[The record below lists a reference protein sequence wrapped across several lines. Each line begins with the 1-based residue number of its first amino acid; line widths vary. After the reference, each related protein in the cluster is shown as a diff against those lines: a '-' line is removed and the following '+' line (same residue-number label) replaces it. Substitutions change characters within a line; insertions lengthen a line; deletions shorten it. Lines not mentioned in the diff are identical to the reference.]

1 MSTRKRFSLFFTFIL
16 ISFTLFAAVT
26 RAQIS
31 STSALTT
38 TPVNVYLFH
47 LETCP
52 HCRDQI
58 AWWQENPGLLN
69 QVNLQLFE
77 ARNPKNRDL
86 FAAAANTIITDQT
99 AMGAVPFLVIG
110 SQAIIGFDENSTP
123 GEILGAVA
131 KCQEEACPDVVGK
144 LPTLSQAESTSLQSM
159 RATNKP
165 AQAPLPSE
173 PKSLSLPLIGA
184 IDTSTL
190 SLPLLSVVLG
200 LMDGFNPCAMWVLFF
215 LITLLLKVE
224 DPRRRWILGI
234 TFIVAS
240 GAVYFF
246 LMAAWLNLFLLI
258 GFLPIIRVSIGLLAL
273 VSGAIHLKDALKK
286 QLECKVIKGSKR
298 QQIMQRLTAI
308 TQTNSLWIAMLL
320 ISILAVSVNVVE
332 LLCSAGLPAVFTHT
346 LSQAQLPMLT
356 HYGYIVL
363 YLIFFMLDDLVVF
376 AIAMLTLQTI
386 GHTATYQKVSGIIG
400 GLVLLGIGANL
411 LL

>member
-246 LMAAWLNLFLLI
+246 LMAAWLISSEPSASASSCLLSS
-258 GFLPIIRVSIGLLAL
+258 LSLAAMDAPLAECSGLLNRINRSN
-273 VSGAIHLKDALKK
+273 VRI
-286 QLECKVIKGSKR
+286 
-298 QQIMQRLTAI
+298 
-308 TQTNSLWIAMLL
+308 
-320 ISILAVSVNVVE
+320 IS
-332 LLCSAGLPAVFTHT
+332 
-346 LSQAQLPMLT
+346 
-356 HYGYIVL
+356 
-363 YLIFFMLDDLVVF
+363 
-376 AIAMLTLQTI
+376 
-386 GHTATYQKVSGIIG
+386 
-400 GLVLLGIGANL
+400 ANHREEKAYAPISP
-411 LL
+411 